1 ATLKIDMLYLAVP
14 VHHPTVAFVRVA
26 LPLTGVPGEVQAV
39 LSATVVALSLALVGA
54 GAIAWILSAR
64 ISGRVRLIARVAE
77 RYRRGD
83 LAPAQLAFGDDELG
97 TVARALDDA
106 VQEIGRR
113 LTVQA
118 RDQARMEAILAGMS
132 EGVIVIDPRARLQL
146 VNDAARHMLKL
157 GEVAPG
163 RPYVETIRLPA
174 IAELVAAVLVGNKRS
189 AVQFTPPRDPS

>member
-1 ATLKIDMLYLAVP
+1 AASPSAPGAGGAAGAPVKPRGGTGGRKTPAAGREVPAARTGGMGRARRFSATLKIDMLYLAVP

-113 LTVQA
+113 LTVHARGQA
-118 RDQARMEAILAGMS
+118 PLHAI
-132 EGVIVIDPRARLQL
+132 P
-146 VNDAARHMLKL
+146 AA
-157 GEVAPG
+157 
-163 RPYVETIRLPA
+163 
-174 IAELVAAVLVGNKRS
+174 
-189 AVQFTPPRDPS
+189 PP